1 MLKIGMTRRG
11 GTLVRLLG
19 GFTKPPRISGPLF
32 TLLLLSCSNEA
43 TTPSPARSASSLASG
58 TAVPVRARAVATDD
72 AHGTFDVTVRN
83 LNILHGVHC
92 VGQCRLAERLELAF
106 RWFTRG
112 TCPDVIT
119 LQEISA
125 TARPLVVEALRSVVP
140 TCSFEYEDVYEQ
152 VNTFDDAM
160 ILSRYPVIERDVHSL
175 DGAFRHV
182 LYAKI
187 DHPAGPVD
195 VFTTHLASS
204 VDLATFGCGA
214 SCPEPCVAAGAKTRR
229 ECQAVKAAAF
239 VESRGGDRIVVTGD
253 FNAQPHDFEIRH
265 FVERGFEDTYSLAGN
280 PECEPKTG
288 IGCSSGRGSGQEVL
302 EMHSSGQEERIDYV
316 FTRARAGLCSIEAAG
331 DPDSDG
337 VGTGALAHH
346 SNPFAASCGESPA
359 PPCWPSDHDGV
370 ELDWRCRGEP
380 TILQRSASR
389 RAPGPSGAAD
399 PRRK

>member
-1 MLKIGMTRRG
+1 M
-11 GTLVRLLG
+11 
-19 GFTKPPRISGPLF
+19 
-32 TLLLLSCSNEA
+32 
-43 TTPSPARSASSLASG
+43 
-58 TAVPVRARAVATDD
+58 PVSARAVAIGD
-72 AHGTFDVTVRN
+72 AGGTFDVTVRN

-92 VGQCRLAERLELAF
+92 VGQCRLAERLALAF

-125 TARPLVVEALRSVVP
+125 TARPLVVETLRRVVP
-140 TCSFEYEDVYEQ
+140 TCAFEYEDVYEQ

-204 VDLATFGCGA
+204 VDLATLGCGS
-214 SCPEPCVAAGAKTRR
+214 SCPELCVAAGAKTRR
-229 ECQAVKAAAF
+229 ECQAVKVAAF

-253 FNAQPHDFEIRH
+253 FNAQPDDFEIRYLI
-265 FVERGFEDTYSLAGN
+265 ERGFEDTYALAGN

-288 IGCSSGRGSGQEVL
+288 VGCSSGRGSSQGSL
-302 EMHSSGQEERIDYV
+302 EARASGQNERIDYV
-316 FTRARAGLCSIEAAG
+316 FTRARAGSCSIEAAG

-337 VGTGALAHH
+337 VGTGALAHQ
-346 SNPFAASCGESPA
+346 SNPFAASCGESPE

-370 ELDWRCRGEP
+370 ELDWRCRGERS
-380 TILQRSASR
+380 ILQRSALR
-389 RAPGPSGAAD
+389 RVPGPSGAN